1 MLEEY
6 TDVLTKEEIFPEGKL
21 FRICYDAS
29 VGELKILAKHYDSLE
44 ELRNAFSAP
53 NSGAFFARKY
63 GYECPKSV
71 YAINKFGYFLPGLL
85 FEILQWI
92 KLNFSDLS
100 CVVMSS
106 ACKKYVIDYLTPLKK
121 HSDIISTMQISNLS
135 EDLGRNNELRRLRQQ
150 QLRQGIPEKKCAAPF
165 EFRDYQKES
174 IEYLL
179 KKGFGRGLIE
189 VPTAGGKSMILANF
203 IWNIHKNIDKNY
215 RYLILVPNKQLVVQ
229 FYKDLIDYGLDERFL
244 TRFSRGFAFN
254 KEAKIIIANRQYLFN
269 NKSKLP
275 KIDVLICDE
284 AHTCTAEAS
293 AELITS
299 LNCAIKIGC
308 SGTLPRDK
316 FQKWQLIGLFSK
328 IVYEKDIVGLQEA
341 GFISKLKIT
350 LLKITDSVIDS
361 DRNYLFHLD
370 PLVKYHEDE
379 FGQSDIAFDD
389 AYKAEH
395 KYFEEHYKDLYKP
408 VFDYLFTLKSN
419 TLILFDRIEIGTN
432 LFNYAKELYPDRNV
446 FYIDGSI
453 DVSVRE
459 QTRDKLEESD
469 GNILLAQS
477 ATFATGIN
485 IKRLENLVFLTS
497 SKSFSRVIQSIGRT
511 LRLHESKSEAHLID
525 VSWNMKYSQKH
536 LKERLKIYKT
546 MYDKKPDEILAFKI

>member
-6 TDVLTKEEIFPEGKL
+6 TDDLSNEKAIFPEGKL
-21 FRICYDAS
+21 FRICFDSS
-29 VGELKILAKHYDSLE
+29 VGEMKILAKHWNVLD
-44 ELRNAFSAP
+44 ELRNAFSAV
-53 NSGAFFARKY
+53 NGGAFFAQKY
-63 GYECPKSV
+63 GYKCASSL

-100 CVVMSS
+100 CVAMSA
-106 ACKKYVIDYLTPLKK
+106 ACKKYVVDYLTPLKK
-121 HSDIISTMQISNLS
+121 YQNILDNLQISNLS
-135 EDLGRNNELRRLRQQ
+135 EDLGRNNEIRREGKQD
-150 QLRQGIPEKKCAAPF
+150 PF
-165 EFRDYQKES
+165 EYRDYQKES
-174 IEYLL
+174 VEYLL

-189 VPTAGGKSMILANF
+189 VPTAGGKSFILANF
-203 IWNIHKNIDKNY
+203 IWNIHKNINKNF
-215 RYLILVPNKQLVVQ
+215 RYMILVPNKQLVVQ
-229 FYKDLIDYGLDERFL
+229 FYKDLIDYGIDPQFL
-244 TRFSRGFAFN
+244 TKFTRELSKNEKFN
-254 KEAKIIIANRQYLFN
+254 PNAKVIIANRQFVFN
-269 NKSKLP
+269 NKSKIP

-284 AHTCTAEAS
+284 AHTCTAQAS
-293 AELITS
+293 ADLITS
-299 LNCAIKIGC
+299 FNCPIKIGC

-316 FQKWQLIGLFSK
+316 YKKWQLIGLFSK

-350 LLKITDSVIDS
+350 LLKITDSVVEEN
-361 DRNYLFHLD
+361 RNYLFNLN

-395 KYFEEHYKDLYKP
+395 KYFEEHYRDLYKP
-408 VFDYLFTLKSN
+408 VFDYLFTLSTN

-446 FYIDGSI
+446 YYIDGSI
-453 DVSVRE
+453 DVAVRE
-459 QTRDKLEESD
+459 QTRDQFEQSD

-485 IKRLENLVFLTS
+485 IKRLQNLVFLTS

-511 LRLHESKSEAHLID
+511 LRLHKSKSEAHLID
-525 VSWNMKYSQKH
+525 VSWNMKYSQRH
-536 LKERLKIYKT
+536 LKERLKIYKE
-546 MYDKKPDEILAFKI
+546 MYNKKPDEILTFHI